1 MDKPCW
7 QDPSKPLAWS
17 GIPMRRTRPFTMRKK
32 PQSYFARLLTIQLL
46 YSHRCKFDLYSRQ
59 INSSANILQ
68 KEDLSII
75 VVDDLQF
82 SREVVKSGLTKS
94 GFTDIRT
101 ASSGYEALY
110 FLNQRLADVV
120 LADFWMPG
128 MNGLEVTDLIRR
140 WDENNDRYTG
150 IVLLTAEDTTSSI
163 VVAFDRGVDDFI
175 SKSANQFELAARVY
189 GAGRTARQQNE
200 LRERTRTLGN
210 QFMRVKQY
218 SLQDSE
224 TNLPNR
230 AQLETHIE
238 SLIKHCV
245 SRGGGIGLGLIE
257 VNAEDSLLRSG
268 TLKTISNSLQLA
280 LRPMDMVSRY
290 STDTF
295 AVSIHYPDPEVF
307 NPKMFLRLI
316 QNVKRH
322 TKQTSDLGQPL
333 KISLGIWYGHNFDP
347 EPAVADILAAASEAL
362 QVVA

>member
-1 MDKPCW
+1 M
-7 QDPSKPLAWS
+7 
-17 GIPMRRTRPFTMRKK
+17 
-32 PQSYFARLLTIQLL
+32 
-46 YSHRCKFDLYSRQ
+46 
-59 INSSANILQ
+59 Q

-101 ASSGYEALY
+101 ASSGYEALF
-110 FLNQRLADVV
+110 FLNQRRADVV

-189 GAGRTARQQNE
+189 GAGRTAHQQNE
-200 LRERTRTLGN
+200 LRERTRSLGN
-210 QFMRVKQY
+210 HVMRVRQY
-218 SLQDSE
+218 SLQDPE

-238 SLIKHCV
+238 SLVKHCA

-257 VNAEDSLLRSG
+257 VNAEGSQLRPG

-280 LRPMDMVSRY
+280 LRPMDMVARFD
-290 STDTF
+290 TETF
-295 AVSIHYPDPEVF
+295 AVSIQYPDPDVF
-307 NPKMFLRLI
+307 NPRMFQRLI
-316 QNVKRH
+316 ESVKRH

-333 KISLGIWYGHNFDP
+333 KISLGAWYDHKLDP
-347 EPAVADILAAASEAL
+347 EPTVADIVSAASEAL
-362 QVVA
+362 KPVD